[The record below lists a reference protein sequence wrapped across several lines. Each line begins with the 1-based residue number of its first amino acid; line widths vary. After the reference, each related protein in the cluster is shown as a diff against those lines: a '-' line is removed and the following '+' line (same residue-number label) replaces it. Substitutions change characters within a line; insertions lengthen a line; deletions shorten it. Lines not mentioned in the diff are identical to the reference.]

1 MELDETAL
9 IRQLDGNN
17 WNKIELGFRKEV
29 NAYDMKESWKVTG
42 SERRRNSQFAFS
54 MVSNSL

>member
-17 WNKIELGFRKEV
+17 GNKIELGFRKEV